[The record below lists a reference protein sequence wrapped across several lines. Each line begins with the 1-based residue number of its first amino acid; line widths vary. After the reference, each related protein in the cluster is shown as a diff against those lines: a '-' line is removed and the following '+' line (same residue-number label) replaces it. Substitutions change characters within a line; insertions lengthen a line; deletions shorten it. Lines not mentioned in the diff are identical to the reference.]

1 MKMNITL
8 FILSLIILTLI
19 WFQKE
24 KYLNEGYQ
32 GKKKLKVFQIKTFIY
47 IGNKANIINADY
59 ESILS
64 SGQKRQE
71 QNNNAENNL
80 IRDGLIN
87 KLNLPMQT
95 TEQ

>member
-1 MKMNITL
+1 MLNNRREGSFVGQVDRIAR
-8 FILSLIILTLI
+8 LT
-19 WFQKE
+19 
-24 KYLNEGYQ
+24 
-32 GKKKLKVFQIKTFIY
+32 KKKLKVFQIKTFID

>member
-1 MKMNITL
+1 MLNNRREGSFVGQVDRIAR
-8 FILSLIILTLI
+8 LT
-19 WFQKE
+19 
-24 KYLNEGYQ
+24 
-32 GKKKLKVFQIKTFIY
+32 KKKLKVFQIKTFIY

>member
-1 MKMNITL
+1 ML
-8 FILSLIILTLI
+8 LIEERIVEQHRTKL
-19 WFQKE
+19 FQKR
-24 KYLNEGYQ
+24 NRFP
-32 GKKKLKVFQIKTFIY
+32 GKKQELQEKLKVFQIKTFID